1 LGLLGGLALC
11 CLGFPPKCGLDSVGD
26 SRRQL
31 LRPLVNGLVGAP
43 YGPSGSADT
52 SAKLIDGFM
61 LVHSLYLTTVKN
73 QRSMNKRDDL
83 NHG

>member
-1 LGLLGGLALC
+1 
-11 CLGFPPKCGLDSVGD
+11 
-26 SRRQL
+26 
-31 LRPLVNGLVGAP
+31 LVGAP